1 MPTAPTRVTNSTEL
15 HGIRIVA
22 FNDDTPRAKPATKAD
37 NKRGDIGDAV
47 NLVKAYAKQETIDPL
62 RAVGSYLA
70 WGIPGALLLAVG
82 WLFLLIGLLRV
93 MQTELHAFDNGW
105 SFVPYLAVVAV
116 GGAVMA
122 LFVRRVRKRDLRG

>member
-1 MPTAPTRVTNSTEL
+1 MIDSTDR
-15 HGIRIVA
+15 HGIRSVA
-22 FNDDTPRAKPATKAD
+22 RNDDTPRAKPDAKAD
-37 NKRGDIGDAV
+37 NKRGDIGEAV

-70 WGIPGALLLAVG
+70 WGIPGALLLAIG

-93 MQTELHAFDNGW
+93 LQAELHAFDSGW

-116 GGAVMA
+116 GGAVTA
-122 LFVRRVRKRDLRG
+122 LFVLRVRKRDLRG

>member
-1 MPTAPTRVTNSTEL
+1 MTHSTDR
-15 HGIRIVA
+15 HGIRSVA
-22 FNDDTPRAKPATKAD
+22 RKDDTSRAKPDTKAD
-37 NKRGDIGDAV
+37 TKRGDIGEAV

-70 WGIPGALLLAVG
+70 WGVPGALLLAIG

-93 MQTELHAFDNGW
+93 LQTELHAFDGGW

-116 GGAVMA
+116 GVAVTA
-122 LFVRRVRKRDLRG
+122 LFVVRVRKRDLRG